1 MSLALVALIG
11 VLFAVG
17 TYLLLHRTMTRI
29 VLGIAVLA
37 NGANLLLV
45 AAGGRSGEAPIIGR
59 DGALSDPVPQALVLT
74 AIVIGFAVQAF
85 LLSLAWRHWTLDGD
99 DEVEDDITDR
109 RIARRRADDD
119 RRDALADEEGDR

>member
-1 MSLALVALIG
+1 MSITLVVLIG

-29 VLGIAVLA
+29 VLGIAVIA

-45 AAGGRSGEAPIIGR
+45 AAGGRSGDSPIIGR
-59 DGALSDPVPQALVLT
+59 DGAPSDPIPQALVLT

-119 RRDALADEEGDR
+119 HEAPLDEELGR